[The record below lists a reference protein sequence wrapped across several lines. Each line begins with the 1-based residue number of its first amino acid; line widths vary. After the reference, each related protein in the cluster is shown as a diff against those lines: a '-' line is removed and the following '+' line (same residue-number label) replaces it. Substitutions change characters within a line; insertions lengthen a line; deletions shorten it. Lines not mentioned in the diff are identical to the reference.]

1 MHLPLSR
8 TGPATPPA
16 AHPPDPHKAEREA
29 AVSLEA
35 NFISEMLK
43 HAGVGESRKEF
54 GGGVGE
60 DQFAS
65 MLRDLQARAIAQ
77 AGGFGL
83 SEVFFQAMV
92 ENER

>member
-8 TGPATPPA
+8 PGPPPPA
-16 AHPPDPHKAEREA
+16 AIARPDPHKAEREA

-54 GGGVGE
+54 GGGAGE

-65 MLRDLQARAIAQ
+65 MLRDLQAKSIAE

-83 SEVFFQAMV
+83 SDVFFQAMV